1 VQPTNDASDNYKMS
15 TTAKI
20 GKDVEKR
27 ERIVRRIARELRD
40 GFYVNLGIGMPTQVA
55 NHVPAGMDVI
65 LQSENGM
72 LGIGPY
78 PSEGKEDAD
87 LINAGKET
95 VTELRG
101 TAYFSS
107 ADSFAMIRGGH
118 IDLSVLGAMEVD
130 EEGNL
135 ANWMIPG
142 KMVKGMGGAMDLVA
156 GARRVVVAMEHT
168 TRDGVPKILKK
179 CTLPLT
185 GMKVV
190 DTIVTEL
197 AYMRV
202 TPNGIVLEEVAPG
215 VSADEVQRATA
226 ATLIVS
232 PKLKVIEV

>member
-1 VQPTNDASDNYKMS
+1 M
-15 TTAKI
+15 AKDI
-20 GKDVEKR
+20 DKR
-27 ERIVRRIARELRD
+27 ERIVKRIARELQH
-40 GFYVNLGIGMPTQVA
+40 GFYVNLGSGRPTLVA
-55 NHVPAGMDVI
+55 NHVPEGIEVV

-78 PSEGKEDAD
+78 PVEGQEDAD

-95 VTELRG
+95 VSEMPG
-101 TAYFSS
+101 TSYFSS

-130 EEGNL
+130 EEGSL

-156 GARRVVVAMEHT
+156 SARRVVIAMEHT
-168 TRDGVPKILKK
+168 TREGQPKILKK

-185 GMKVV
+185 GAKVV

-197 AYMRV
+197 AYIRV
-202 TPNGIVLEEVAPG
+202 TAEGLVLEEIAPG
-215 VSADEVQRATA
+215 LTADDVQRATEP
-226 ATLIVS
+226 TLILS
-232 PKLKVIEV
+232 PGLRTMEV

>member
-1 VQPTNDASDNYKMS
+1 MNKP
-15 TTAKI
+15 AK
-20 GKDVEKR
+20 DTDKR
-27 ERIVRRIARELRD
+27 ERIIKRIARELRD
-40 GFYVNLGIGMPTQVA
+40 GFYVNLGIGMPTLVA
-55 NHVPAGMDVI
+55 NYVPAGMEVV

-78 PSEGKEDAD
+78 PVEGTEDSD

-95 VTELRG
+95 VSELPG
-101 TAYFSS
+101 TSYFSS

-156 GARRVVVAMEHT
+156 GARRVIVAMEHT
-168 TRDGVPKILKK
+168 NKEGQSKILKK

-185 GMKVV
+185 GVKVV
-190 DTIVTEL
+190 HTVVTEM
-197 AYMRV
+197 AVIQV
-202 TPNGIVLEEVAPG
+202 TPTGLVLEEVAPG
-215 VSADEVQRATA
+215 LTADDVQRATEP
-226 ATLIVS
+226 TLILS
-232 PKLKVIEV
+232 PKLKVMES

>member
-1 VQPTNDASDNYKMS
+1 MGSVVSKT
-15 TTAKI
+15 
-20 GKDVEKR
+20 GKLIVDPVKR
-27 ERIVRRIARELRD
+27 ERIVRRCSQELRD
-40 GFYVNLGIGMPTQVA
+40 GFYVNLGIGMPTLIA
-55 NHVPAGMDVI
+55 NMVPKGIEVV

-78 PSEGKEDAD
+78 PYEGQVDPD

-95 VTELRG
+95 VTEIPG

-118 IDLSVLGAMEVD
+118 IDLSILGAMEVD
-130 EEGNL
+130 EQGNL

-156 GARRVVVAMEHT
+156 GARRVIVAMEHT
-168 TRDGVPKILKK
+168 NKDGNPKILKR

-190 DTIVTEL
+190 DTIVTEM
-197 AYMRV
+197 AYIKV
-202 TPNGIVLEEVAPG
+202 TAAGLLLEEIAPG
-215 VSADEVQRATA
+215 LRVQDIQLVTEAQ
-226 ATLIVS
+226 LIVS
-232 PKLKVIEV
+232 PDLKEMS

>member
-1 VQPTNDASDNYKMS
+1 MATIPVNKQGK
-15 TTAKI
+15 

-27 ERIVRRIARELRD
+27 ERIVKRIARDLRD
-40 GFYVNLGIGMPTQVA
+40 GFYVNLGIGMPTLVA
-55 NHVPAGMDVI
+55 NYVPEGVEVV

-72 LGIGPY
+72 LGVGPF
-78 PSEGKEDAD
+78 PFEGEEDAD

-95 VTELRG
+95 VTEIPG

-156 GARRVVVAMEHT
+156 GARRTVIAMEHT
-168 TRDGVPKILKK
+168 TREGVPKILKK

-185 GMKVV
+185 GLKVV
-190 DTIVTEL
+190 DTIVTEM
-197 AYMRV
+197 AYIRV
-202 TPNGIVLEEVAPG
+202 TPQGLVLEEVAAG
-215 VSADEVQRATA
+215 LTAEDVQKATEA
-226 ATLIVS
+226 RLIVS
-232 PKLKVIEV
+232 PNLKTMEC